1 MLSDEDDQQQ
11 QGEGQYL
18 LHPPRHLLY
27 VVPLVRRR
35 GFPAALPDASR
46 GYRLLGTRPRCVSL
60 LFLLLDDHLLGPLR
74 RRPRLAGRHNP
85 DRHLTWPSPCPRLL
99 RPAAGIGAEDA
110 GVLEQ
115 RGERRLDEAGGR
127 EVDAVPPRRRGR
139 LGPGRRGRGA
149 RRLGLRRRRR
159 RVHRA
164 GRRAG
169 GVELPEEDSAAAA
182 AAEAGR
188 RRAGGGGGWR
198 RGRRRGGAE
207 AARGEAEAVEGRGR
221 GLEEFLGEA

>member
-1 MLSDEDDQQQ
+1 MLSDEDDEQQ

-35 GFPAALPDASR
+35 GFPAALPNASR
-46 GYRLLGTRPRCVSL
+46 RYRFLGTRPRCVSL

-85 DRHLTWPSPCPRLL
+85 DRHLAWPSPCPRLV

-127 EVDAVPPRRRGR
+127 EVHAVSPRRRGR

-149 RRLGLRRRRR
+149 RRLGLRRR

-207 AARGEAEAVEGRGR
+207 AARGEAEAEAVEGRGR